1 MTNERVNQAIFE
13 AIDDV
18 NVMRSGRKR
27 LPKSLETG
35 LFNNSGNLD
44 SLDLVEL
51 IMSVEQRIE
60 EKFGETIVLMDEQV
74 ISNDKNPFE
83 SVGDLADY
91 VALLLNKKPNGNA

>member
-18 NVMRSGRKR
+18 NLMRSNRKR

-51 IMSVEQRIE
+51 VMSVEQRIE
-60 EKFGETIVLMDEQV
+60 ENFGETIVLMDEQV
-74 ISNDKNPFE
+74 MSYDKNPFE